1 MGKLTIVHV
10 ADYVMP
16 VMGYQDFAL
25 AKWNARHGHEVHLVT
40 SDRYTPVPH
49 YERTWEP
56 LLGPRLISPGV
67 EQIEGVTIHRL
78 PCRLELKRRPWL
90 AGLSEALERI
100 RPDVVLCHGTAS
112 PSAFA
117 LPSIC
122 RRLGA
127 ALIMDNH
134 ETFGSAR
141 RGLSGLV
148 YHLALRALSRR
159 LLNGSVYR
167 FLGVAQECCDFMV
180 QRQGIPAEKVDRL
193 DLGVDTDIFRP
204 DDLARQRARAEYGIP
219 KDAQVIVQTGKLTRD
234 KGPHWLA
241 QAMAP
246 IMRDDPNVW
255 LVFVG
260 SAPAAYAEEIVQPL
274 ARLAVD
280 DRLRFLPLVRISK
293 LMEIFN
299 LADICVYPGE
309 SSLSCLEAAACGRPV
324 IVTDL
329 PAGKSR
335 AAAGLVQCYRTG
347 NVSDLRQQ
355 LRELLADSEARRRM
369 GERALAAVLKNLS
382 YDLVASRAEGIMNNA
397 VAALRGVTVST

>member
-1 MGKLTIVHV
+1 MEKLTIVHV

-16 VMGYQDFAL
+16 SMGYQEFAL
-25 AKWNARHGHEVHLVT
+25 ARWNARHGHEVHMVT

-49 YERTWEP
+49 YEQTWEP
-56 LLGPRLISPGV
+56 LLGPRMIGPGV
-67 EQIEGVTIHRL
+67 EKIEAVTIHRL
-78 PCRLELKRRPWL
+78 PCRLEVKRRPWL
-90 AGLSEALERI
+90 AGLSEEIKRI
-100 RPDVVLCHGTAS
+100 QPDVVLCHGTAS

-122 RRLGA
+122 RDVGT
-127 ALIMDNH
+127 ALLMDNH
-134 ETFGSAR
+134 QTFSAAR
-141 RGLSGLV
+141 PGLSGFV
-148 YHLALRALSRR
+148 YHTVLRTLSRR

-167 FLGVAQECCDFMV
+167 FLGVAPECCDFMV
-180 QRQGIPAEKVDRL
+180 QRQGIPAAKVDRL

-204 DDLARQRARAEYGIP
+204 DDPARQEARVKYGVP
-219 KDAQVIVQTGKLTRD
+219 LDANVVVQTGKLTRD
-234 KGPHWLA
+234 KSPHLLA

-260 SAPAAYAEEIVQPL
+260 AAPADYAREIVGPL
-274 ARLAVD
+274 AKAAVD
-280 DRLRFLPLVRISK
+280 DRLRFLPLVAVSK

-299 LADICVYPGE
+299 LADICAYPGE

-347 NVSDLRQQ
+347 NVSDLRQRLQ
-355 LRELLADSEARRRM
+355 QLLADLGTRQSL
-369 GERALAAVLKNLS
+369 GERARDSVLSSLS
-382 YDLVASRAEGIMNNA
+382 YDLVASRAEGIMHDA
-397 VAALRGVTVST
+397 VAAVHGVPVST

>member
-1 MGKLTIVHV
+1 METLTIVHV

-16 VMGYQDFAL
+16 AMGYQEYAL

-49 YERTWEP
+49 YELTWEP
-56 LLGPRLISPGV
+56 LLGPRMIGPGV

-90 AGLSEALERI
+90 AGLSDELEGI

-127 ALIMDNH
+127 ALLMDNH
-134 ETFGSAR
+134 QTFGSAR

-148 YHLALRALSRR
+148 YHTALRALSRR
-159 LLNGSVYR
+159 LLEGSVYR

-180 QRQGIPAEKVDRL
+180 QRQGIPAERVECL
-193 DLGVDTDIFRP
+193 ELGVDTDTFRP
-204 DDLARQRARAEYGIP
+204 DDLASQRQRTEYGIP
-219 KDAQVIVQTGKLTRD
+219 KDAKVVVQTGKLTRD
-234 KGPHWLA
+234 KSPHWLA

-260 SAPAAYAEEIVQPL
+260 SAPPDYAREIVEPL
-274 ARLAVD
+274 AKAAVD
-280 DRLRFLPLVRISK
+280 DRLRFVPLVPVSK

-299 LADICVYPGE
+299 LADICVYPGQ

-329 PAGKSR
+329 PAGRSR
-335 AAAGLVQCYRTG
+335 AAAGLAQCYQTG

-355 LRELLADSEARRRM
+355 LQQLLADSEARKSM
-369 GERALAAVLKNLS
+369 GERARASVLNNLS
-382 YDLVASRAEGIMNNA
+382 YDLVARRAEAIMNDA
-397 VAALRGVTVST
+397 VAAVHGVSVST

>member
-56 LLGPRLISPGV
+56 LLGPRLISPSV

-122 RRLGA
+122 RRLGS
-127 ALIMDNH
+127 ALLMDNH

-309 SSLSCLEAAACGRPV
+309 SSLSCLEAGACGRPV

-329 PAGKSR
+329 PWGRDRESIGVA
-335 AAAGLVQCYRTG
+335 VCYQIG
-347 NVSDLRQQ
+347 DVDDLKRKIS
-355 LRELLADSEARRRM
+355 ELLSNPEQLKAIGQRARTTIL
-369 GERALAAVLKNLS
+369 ERFS
-382 YDLVASRAEGIMNNA
+382 YDA
-397 VAALRGVTVST
+397 VATRSEQFMREAVKAYGRH

>member
-1 MGKLTIVHV
+1 LEKLTIVHV

-16 VMGYQDFAL
+16 GMGYQEFAL
-25 AKWNARHGHEVHLVT
+25 AKWNARHGHEVHMVT

-49 YERTWEP
+49 YEQAWEP
-56 LLGPRLISPGV
+56 FLGHRVIGPGL
-67 EQIEGVTIHRL
+67 EQVEGVTIHRL

-90 AGLSEALERI
+90 AGLSDELKGI

-148 YHLALRALSRR
+148 YRTALRALSRR
-159 LLNGSVYR
+159 LLNRSVYR
-167 FLGVAQECCDFMV
+167 FLGVSPECCDFMV
-180 QRQGIPAEKVDRL
+180 QRQGLPSEKVERL

-204 DDLARQRARAEYGIP
+204 DDLARQAARAEYGLP
-219 KDAQVIVQTGKLTRD
+219 LDASVVVQTGKLTLE
-234 KGPHWLA
+234 KSPHLLA
-241 QAMAP
+241 RAMAP
-246 IMRDDPNVW
+246 IMRDDPKVW

-260 SAPAAYAEEIVQPL
+260 AAPAEYAREIVEPL
-274 ARLAVD
+274 AKAAVD
-280 DRLRFLPLVRISK
+280 DRLLFIPLVPVSK
-293 LMEIFN
+293 LVEIFN

-309 SSLSCLEAAACGRPV
+309 SSLSCLEAAACGKPV
-324 IVTDL
+324 IVTDS
-329 PAGKSR
+329 PAGRSR
-335 AAAGLVQCYRTG
+335 AAAGLVQCYQTG

-355 LRELLADSEARRRM
+355 LQQFLADRDTRENM
-369 GERALAAVLKNLS
+369 GERALASVLNNFF
-382 YDLVASRAEGIMNNA
+382 YDLVASRAEAIMNDA
-397 VAALRGVTVST
+397 IAAEHGVPVSK